1 MTDVIVGIDLGT
13 TNSEVAALVAGKV
26 QVLAAPDG
34 EQIMPS
40 CVGLASDG
48 ALLVGTPA
56 RNQYTLYPERTVK
69 SIKRLM
75 GSDRCVT
82 LGDRVYTPPEIS
94 AIILR
99 TLKLRAETALGVT
112 VRRAVITVPAYFSDA
127 QRQATRDAGE
137 IAGLEVVRILN
148 EPTAAAL
155 AYGADRTGDRTVLV
169 YDLGGGTFD
178 VSLVQV
184 QGDVTE
190 VLASHG
196 NNHLGG
202 DDFDQLLLDHLVS
215 RFTTIAGVDVRQDR
229 RATSRLLHAAE
240 EAKKGLSF
248 EPYTRIREEYLA
260 ERDGVPVHLD
270 LEVSR
275 EDYEPL
281 VRRLLEGTLDSVHQA
296 LADAGR
302 RPDQIDEIL
311 LVGGAT
317 RTPLV
322 TRLLAE
328 ATGLTPRQEVH
339 PDLCVA
345 LGAGVLAARLAG
357 HDIERVLVDV
367 SPYSFGPSYVG
378 LLDGAPYEHCY
389 HPIIPRTTPLP
400 ASRADTYSTMVD
412 NQEAWEV
419 CVYQGDDPNALNNL
433 LVGRFRIEGLSRVPA
448 GNEVL
453 CRMELDLDG
462 ILRVSAIEKHT
473 GLARHV
479 TIEGAT
485 TAMSEAELTASRE
498 RMRELF
504 GDANDSAHLDEADV
518 AEDLDGRDLE
528 DGSVDEADVDDKNRD
543 DFVAGAAAE
552 AEDPADAHGARTIGA
567 GPPASAVGDGRRRG
581 SMADDEGR
589 EQRVAVSEA
598 RALLERSERLQPRM
612 TPEDREEALGL
623 QRQIEDAFK
632 AGDWERLRGQARELA
647 DLLFY
652 VEER

>member
-13 TNSEVAALVAGKV
+13 TNSEVAALVDGRV
-26 QVLAAPDG
+26 QVLAGPDG

-40 CVGLASDG
+40 CVGLAPDG
-48 ALLVGTPA
+48 ALVVGTPA
-56 RNQYTLYPERTVK
+56 RNQFAVYPEGTVK

-75 GSDRCVT
+75 GSDRTVT
-82 LGDRVYTPPEIS
+82 LGDRAYTPPEIS

-99 TLKLRAETALGVT
+99 TLKQRAEAALGVP

-155 AYGADRTGDRTVLV
+155 AYGADRAGDRTVLV

-178 VSLVQV
+178 VSLVQG
-184 QGDVTE
+184 QGEVTE

-202 DDFDQLLLDHLVS
+202 DDFDQLLLDHVVS
-215 RFTTIAGVDVRQDR
+215 RFRTATGVDVHKDR
-229 RATSRLLHAAE
+229 RAMSRLLHAVE
-240 EAKKGLSF
+240 EAKKRLSF
-248 EPYTRIREEYLA
+248 EPYARIREEYLA

-275 EDYEPL
+275 DDYEPL
-281 VRRLLEGTLDSVHQA
+281 VRRLLEGTLESVHQA

-328 ATGLTPRQEVH
+328 VTGLAPRQEVH

-357 HDIERVLVDV
+357 HDIDRVLVDV

-378 LLDGAPYEHCY
+378 LLDGVLYEHCY
-389 HPIIPRTTPLP
+389 HPIIPRNTPLP
-400 ASRADTYSTMVD
+400 ASRTDTYSTMID

-462 ILRVSAIEKHT
+462 ILRVSAIEKRS

-485 TAMSEAELTASRE
+485 TAMSEAELAAARE
-498 RMRELF
+498 RMRALF
-504 GDANDSAHLDEADV
+504 GDVERESAGNVDEAEVEGTDELDD
-518 AEDLDGRDLE
+518 EDLDGDAPDDTADL
-528 DGSVDEADVDDKNRD
+528 GLGAADRD
-543 DFVAGAAAE
+543 DVEAGTAAE
-552 AEDPADAHGARTIGA
+552 TVDPANAGGARTGA
-567 GPPASAVGDGRRRG
+567 ADAARGRGGRGD
-581 SMADDEGR
+581 DDHR

-612 TPEDREEALGL
+612 TPEDREEALAL
-623 QRQIEDAFK
+623 QRRIEDALK
-632 AGDWERLRGQARELA
+632 AADWERVRAQAGELA

>member
-13 TNSEVAALVAGKV
+13 TNSEVAALVDGTV
-26 QVLAAPDG
+26 RVLAGPDG

-40 CVGLASDG
+40 CVGLTPDG
-48 ALLVGTPA
+48 ALVVGTHA
-56 RNQYTLYPERTVK
+56 RNQFALYPEATVK

-75 GSDRCVT
+75 GSDRRVT
-82 LGDRVYTPPEIS
+82 LGDRVYTPAEIS

-99 TLKLRAETALGVT
+99 SLKERAEAALGLPVQ
-112 VRRAVITVPAYFSDA
+112 RAVITVPAYFSDA

-137 IAGLEVVRILN
+137 VAGLEVARILN

-178 VSLVQV
+178 VSLVQG
-184 QGDVTE
+184 QGEVTE

-202 DDFDQLLLDHLVS
+202 DDFDQLLLEHVVS
-215 RFTTIAGVDVRQDR
+215 RFSTSTGVDVRKDR
-229 RATSRLLHAAE
+229 RAMSRLLHAVE
-240 EAKKGLSF
+240 EAKKRLSF
-248 EPYTRIREEYLA
+248 EPHARIREEYLA

-281 VRRLLEGTLDSVHQA
+281 VRRFLEGTLDSVHQA
-296 LADAGR
+296 LADAGK

-328 ATGLTPRQEVH
+328 ATGLTPRQDVH

-357 HDIERVLVDV
+357 HEIDRVLVDV
-367 SPYSFGPSYVG
+367 SPYSFGPSYFG
-378 LLDGAPYEHCY
+378 LLDGAPSEHCY
-389 HPIIPRTTPLP
+389 HPIIPRNTPLP
-400 ASRADTYSTMVD
+400 ASRTDSYFTMVD
-412 NQEAWEV
+412 DQDGWEV
-419 CVYQGDDPNALNNL
+419 SVYQGDDPNALNNL
-433 LVGRFRIEGLSRVPA
+433 LVGRFHIEGLSRVPA

-462 ILRVSAIEKHT
+462 ILRVSAIEKRT
-473 GLARHV
+473 GLAKHV

-485 TAMSEAELTASRE
+485 SAMSEAELAAARE

-504 GDANDSAHLDEADV
+504 GDAEEAELDAAASER
-518 AEDLDGRDLE
+518 E
-528 DGSVDEADVDDKNRD
+528 VDEDEPD
-543 DFVAGAAAE
+543 AE
-552 AEDPADAHGARTIGA
+552 PPGDPARRRA
-567 GPPASAVGDGRRRG
+567 GPGE
-581 SMADDEGR
+581 DDRR
-589 EQRVAVSEA
+589 EQRVTTSEA

-612 TPEDREEALGL
+612 TSEDRDEAMGL
-623 QRQIEDAFK
+623 QREIEQALK
-632 AGDWERLRGQARELA
+632 AGDWERVRTQMGELA

>member
-13 TNSEVAALVAGKV
+13 TNSEVAALVDGKV
-26 QVLAAPDG
+26 QVLATPDG

-40 CVGLASDG
+40 CVGLAPDG

-56 RNQYTLYPERTVK
+56 RNQYGLYPERTVK

-75 GSDRCVT
+75 GSDRRVT
-82 LGDRVYTPPEIS
+82 LGDRAYTPPEIS

-99 TLKLRAETALGVT
+99 ALKARAEAALGVP
-112 VRRAVITVPAYFSDA
+112 VRRAVITVPAYFSDS

-137 IAGLEVVRILN
+137 IAGLEVIRILN

-178 VSLVQV
+178 VSLVQG

-190 VLASHG
+190 VLASHV

-202 DDFDQLLLDHLVS
+202 DDFDQLLLEHVRS
-215 RFTTIAGVDVRQDR
+215 RFTTSTGVDVRGDR
-229 RATSRLLHAAE
+229 RAMSRLLHAVE
-240 EAKKGLSF
+240 EAKKRLSF
-248 EPYTRIREEYLA
+248 EPYARIREEYLA

-281 VRRLLEGTLDSVHQA
+281 VRRLLEGTLDSVHHA
-296 LADAGR
+296 LADAGK
-302 RPDQIDEIL
+302 RPDQVDEIL
-311 LVGGAT
+311 LVGGVT

-328 ATGLTPRQEVH
+328 ATGLTARQEVH

-357 HDIERVLVDV
+357 HDIDRVLVDV
-367 SPYSFGPSYVG
+367 SPYSFGPSYFG
-378 LLDGAPYEHCY
+378 LRNGLPYEHCY
-389 HPIIPRTTPLP
+389 HPIIPRNTPLP
-400 ASRADTYSTMVD
+400 ASRTDTYSTMVD
-412 NQEAWEV
+412 HQEAWEV

-433 LVGRFRIEGLSRVPA
+433 LVGRFRIEGLAPVPA

-462 ILRVSAIEKHT
+462 ILRVSAIEKRT
-473 GLARHV
+473 ALAKHV

-485 TAMSEAELTASRE
+485 TAMSEAELAAARE
-498 RMRELF
+498 RVRALF
-504 GDANDSAHLDEADV
+504 GDAEADDAGDV
-518 AEDLDGRDLE
+518 EDLEADAGGDAIDTPEGRVADPPPPAGATAGGRDR
-528 DGSVDEADVDDKNRD
+528 G
-543 DFVAGAAAE
+543 
-552 AEDPADAHGARTIGA
+552 GA
-567 GPPASAVGDGRRRG
+567 GGDDRR
-581 SMADDEGR
+581 D
-589 EQRVAVSEA
+589 QRVAVSEA
-598 RALLERSERLQPRM
+598 RALLERSQRLLPRM
-612 TPEDREEALGL
+612 TPADREEALAL
-623 QRQIEDAFK
+623 QQQIEATLQS
-632 AGDWERLRGQARELA
+632 GDWARLPAQVGEIA

>member
-13 TNSEVAALVAGKV
+13 TNSEVAALVDGTV
-26 QVLAAPDG
+26 RVLASPDG

-40 CVGLASDG
+40 CVGLAPDG

-56 RNQYTLYPERTVK
+56 RNQFGLYPERTVK

-75 GSDRCVT
+75 GSDRSVT
-82 LGDRVYTPPEIS
+82 LGDRTFTPPEVS

-99 TLKLRAETALGVT
+99 TLKQRAEAALGVP
-112 VRRAVITVPAYFSDA
+112 VGRAVITVPAYFSDA

-155 AYGADRTGDRTVLV
+155 AYGADRTGDRIVLV

-178 VSLVQV
+178 VSLVQG

-202 DDFDQLLLDHLVS
+202 DDFDQLLLEHVVS
-215 RFTTIAGVDVRQDR
+215 RFSVATGVDVRGDR
-229 RATSRLLHAAE
+229 RAMSRLLHAVE
-240 EAKKGLSF
+240 EAKKRLSF
-248 EPYTRIREEYLA
+248 EPYAHLREEYLA

-275 EDYEPL
+275 DDYEPL
-281 VRRLLEGTLDSVHQA
+281 VRRLLEGTLDSVHHA
-296 LADAGR
+296 LTDAGK

-311 LVGGAT
+311 LVGGVT

-328 ATGLTPRQEVH
+328 VTGLTARQEVH

-357 HDIERVLVDV
+357 HDIDRVLVDI
-367 SPYSFGPSYVG
+367 SPYSFGPSYFG
-378 LLDGAPYEHCY
+378 LRDGVPSEHCY
-389 HPIIPRTTPLP
+389 HPIIPRNTPLP
-400 ASRADTYSTMVD
+400 ASRTDTYSTMVD
-412 NQEAWEV
+412 HQDAWEV
-419 CVYQGDDPNALNNL
+419 NVYQGDDPNALNNL
-433 LVGRFRIEGLSRVPA
+433 LVGRFRIEGLAPVPA

-462 ILRVSAIEKHT
+462 ILRVSAIEKRS
-473 GLARHV
+473 GLAKHV

-485 TAMSEAELTASRE
+485 TALSETDLAAARE
-498 RMRELF
+498 RMRALF
-504 GDANDSAHLDEADV
+504 GDADAAD
-518 AEDLDGRDLE
+518 AGDADDL
-528 DGSVDEADVDDKNRD
+528 DVDDLEVD
-543 DFVAGAAAE
+543 DDDVDDLE
-552 AEDPADAHGARTIGA
+552 ADAGGDAIEA
-567 GPPASAVGDGRRRG
+567 PEEPVANVGPPAGATADGRNRG
-581 SMADDEGR
+581 GAGADDRR

-598 RALLERSERLQPRM
+598 RALLERSQRLLPRM
-612 TPEDREEALGL
+612 TATDREEALVLQQQIEEML
-623 QRQIEDAFK
+623 QR
-632 AGDWERLRGQARELA
+632 GDWARLSTLAAEIA

>member
-13 TNSEVAALVAGKV
+13 TNSEVAALEDGKV
-26 QVLAAPDG
+26 RVLAAADG

-40 CVGLASDG
+40 CVGLGPDG

-56 RNQYTLYPERTVK
+56 RNQYGLYPDRTVK

-75 GSDRCVT
+75 GTDRRVT
-82 LGDRVYTPPEIS
+82 LGDRTYTPAEVS
-94 AIILR
+94 SMILR
-99 TLKLRAETALGVT
+99 TLKQRAEAALGAP

-148 EPTAAAL
+148 EPTAAAV
-155 AYGADRTGDRTVLV
+155 AYGTDRTGDRTVLV

-178 VSLVQV
+178 VSLVQG
-184 QGDVTE
+184 QGEVTE

-202 DDFDQLLLDHLVS
+202 DDFDQLLLEHVLT
-215 RFTTIAGVDVRQDR
+215 RFTTATGVDVRKDF
-229 RATSRLLHAAE
+229 RAISRLLHAVE
-240 EAKKGLSF
+240 ETKKRLSF
-248 EPYTRIREEYLA
+248 EPYARLREEYIA

-275 EDYEPL
+275 EDYEAL
-281 VRRLLEGTLDSVHQA
+281 VRRLFEGTLDSVHQA
-296 LADAGR
+296 LTDAGR
-302 RPDQIDEIL
+302 RPDQIDAIL

-322 TRLLAE
+322 TRLLAV

-357 HDIERVLVDV
+357 HDIDRVLVDV
-367 SPYSFGPSYVG
+367 SPYSFGVSYFG
-378 LLDGAPYEHCY
+378 LLDGRPWEHCY
-389 HPIIPRTTPLP
+389 HPIVPRNTPLP
-400 ASRADTYSTMVD
+400 ASRTDTYQTMVD
-412 NQEAWEV
+412 NQAECEV
-419 CVYQGDDPNALNNL
+419 CVYQGDDPNALDNL
-433 LVGRFRIEGLSRVPA
+433 LVGRFHVQGLSPVPA

-453 CRMELDLDG
+453 CRMDLDLDG
-462 ILRVSAIEKHT
+462 ILRVSAIEKRT

-479 TIEGAT
+479 TIERAT
-485 TAMSEAELTASRE
+485 SAMSEAEVAAARE
-498 RMRELF
+498 RMQELF
-504 GDANDSAHLDEADV
+504 GDAGAPDAGADLDEPDGDDADPDEASLDV
-518 AEDLDGRDLE
+518 GDTDESPMAGGADAADGRATLPHPA
-528 DGSVDEADVDDKNRD
+528 GARGARM
-543 DFVAGAAAE
+543 AGAAPDRTLGE
-552 AEDPADAHGARTIGA
+552 TPARGA
-567 GPPASAVGDGRRRG
+567 GS
-581 SMADDEGR
+581 DDER
-589 EQRVAVSEA
+589 RAQRVAVSEA

-612 TPEDREEALGL
+612 TPDDREEAKTL
-623 QRQIEDAFK
+623 QGQIEDALA
-632 AGDWERLRGQARELA
+632 AGDWARLREPAGELA

>member
-1 MTDVIVGIDLGT
+1 MDPIIGIDLGT
-13 TNSEVAALVAGKV
+13 TNSEVAALVGGKV

-40 CVGLASDG
+40 CVALAADD

-56 RNQYTLYPERTVK
+56 RNQYGLFPERTVK

-75 GSDRCVT
+75 GSDRRVR
-82 LGDRVYTPPEIS
+82 LGDREYTPPEIS

-99 TLKLRAETALGVT
+99 TLKQRAEAALGAP

-127 QRQATRDAGE
+127 QRQATRDAGD

-155 AYGADRTGDRTVLV
+155 AYGADRSGDRTVLV

-196 NNHLGG
+196 NNRLGG
-202 DDFDQLLLDHLVS
+202 DDFDQVLLDHVAS
-215 RFTTIAGVDVRQDR
+215 RFSTTAGVDVRTDP
-229 RATSRLLHAAE
+229 RARSRLLHAVE
-240 EAKKGLSF
+240 EAKKQLSF
-248 EPYTRIREEYLA
+248 EPYARIREEYLA
-260 ERDGVPVHLD
+260 ERDGVPLHLD

-275 EDYEPL
+275 EDYDPL
-281 VRRLLEGTLDSVHQA
+281 VRRLLESTLDSVHQA
-296 LADAGR
+296 LTDAGK

-322 TRLLAE
+322 TELLVE

-345 LGAGVLAARLAG
+345 LGAAVLATRLAG
-357 HDIERVLVDV
+357 HDVDRVLVDV
-367 SPYSFGPSYVG
+367 SPYSFGPSYFG
-378 LLDGAPYEHCY
+378 SLDGRPSPHCY
-389 HPIIPRTTPLP
+389 HPIIPRNTALP
-400 ASRADTYSTMVD
+400 ATRTDSYATMVD
-412 NQEAWEV
+412 HQHACEV
-419 CVYQGDDPNALNNL
+419 NIYQGDDPNALNNL
-433 LVGRFRIEGLSRVPA
+433 LVGRFHVEGLSRVPA

-453 CRMELDLDG
+453 VRMELDLDG
-462 ILRVSAIEKHT
+462 ILRVSAIEKRT
-473 GLARHV
+473 GLAKHI
-479 TIEGAT
+479 TIERAMS
-485 TAMSEAELTASRE
+485 AMSEADVTAARE

-504 GDANDSAHLDEADV
+504 GDAEPEDADELDDADIEEANV
-518 AEDLDGRDLE
+518 G
-528 DGSVDEADVDDKNRD
+528 DVDSEPPEMEATIPR
-543 DFVAGAAAE
+543 GAPTKDTE
-552 AEDPADAHGARTIGA
+552 
-567 GPPASAVGDGRRRG
+567 
-581 SMADDEGR
+581 R
-589 EQRVAVSEA
+589 EHRVRVSEA
-598 RALLERSERLQPRM
+598 RALLERAERLLPRM
-612 TPEDREEALGL
+612 TPEDREEA
-623 QRQIEDAFK
+623 QRLRLDVEDALK
-632 AGDWERLRGQARELA
+632 VGDWDRLRTQAGELA